1 MHRIIKILV
10 WGSLKF
16 NKLNQANIK
25 LQNELIKI
33 SLIDVI

>member
-10 WGSLKF
+10 LGSLEF
-16 NKLNQANIK
+16 NKLYQANIK
-25 LQNELIKI
+25 LQNKLIKI